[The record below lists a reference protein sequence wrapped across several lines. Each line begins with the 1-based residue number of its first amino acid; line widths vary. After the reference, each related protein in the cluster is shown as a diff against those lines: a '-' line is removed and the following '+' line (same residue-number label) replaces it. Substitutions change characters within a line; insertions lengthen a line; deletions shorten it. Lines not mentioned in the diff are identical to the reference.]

1 MAPATKKRRTEIEKY
16 EEAGAKATIG
26 EPSSEEEAETIL
38 KEDGVGGRT
47 FEAKLKTRKT
57 PKHPSSEQEK
67 AQAVSESYESKSSV
81 FQMETEELLCEIRV
95 DYRKRMAPIEKMLH
109 RLKNIIDEIPRK
121 TDATVRIL
129 SHSYPNLC

>member
-1 MAPATKKRRTEIEKY
+1 MAPATKKRRTEIEK
-16 EEAGAKATIG
+16 EDGEAGAKATTG
-26 EPSSEEEAETIL
+26 GLSSEEESEAIS
-38 KEDGVGGRT
+38 KGNDVGDRT

-57 PKHPSSEQEK
+57 PKRPSSEQEK

-81 FQMETEELLCEIRV
+81 FRMETEELLSEIRV
-95 DYRKRMAPIEKMLH
+95 DSRKRMAPVEKMLH

-129 SHSYPNLC
+129 SHSCL